1 MSANDHADVPDALCE
16 LVGHLTSN
24 EIQLLENIV
33 TNEVPLAFP
42 VNSERS
48 SSNDESTIVNNDDL
62 VIRKE
67 ISSYLYEFI
76 RSRHSIAEFSWI
88 EVLTHISRFPEQV
101 KFTDETNGRTPLHV
115 TCLALGESEA
125 PPLSVISSFLELFP
139 QAAYLPD
146 AAGNLP
152 IHLVFSHFSSREN
165 SPSNDVIEL
174 FLKLRSGNKN
184 KNYNHESQRKS
195 KTIQSVVS
203 RRNKNGCT
211 VLDLACDNKDI
222 SPDIIQTLVLA
233 YDSNGTTDETSKSS
247 EITETS
253 TTLADNTPIAR
264 YATAGGTNMS
274 AIRLLMD
281 KFPHDIQR
289 KNQDNETILHRPAFY
304 GNINF
309 VESILLRD
317 DSWDVQDLGDKRNRT
332 PLHRACQGTIP
343 TSETHPPN
351 DNNMLAVVEL
361 LLEHFPETA
370 LMTDEPH
377 GRTPL
382 HYACLNKKPSI
393 DIITSLLYVS
403 RDACRV
409 ADRNGYTP
417 LHYVCANTEGEKYLI
432 VKALL
437 ENFPLATWMQT
448 KRGDTPLH
456 LASEYQHQH
465 DSADIVKSLVEFCPD
480 AMDIQ
485 NNYGFNPLHCACRR
499 YEPSLV
505 EFNIL
510 LSHKDHLPRTLFQC
524 SHNGDLPF
532 HMAVSNPRTPIS
544 IIKLLFEMYQKYHRE
559 DHNDS
564 TILLKDGFQNKL
576 GNNPLHIASYQNHT
590 FEFMSMLTS
599 LSPQWVLQRN
609 GAGYSPLHICCKSG
623 KNDIRI
629 FETMLQTA
637 NKKSNYNNI
646 DILMFRDEEGHAP
659 IHSACSTFSQ
669 SSDLVSLL
677 ANECPD
683 AVTMKTKS
691 GGDLP
696 LHLACARH
704 APFFVTKALVDIMTR
719 KSIENIHS
727 GSILPTLLL
736 EQKNQEGFT
745 ALDILI
751 ARYMSL
757 NRPIF
762 HILRIEQNN
771 EEKTQLHRELMYLIR
786 RMVYCDRIQRHHGQ
800 LLLELDDSEQIPCS
814 FANDQLSN
822 EFVSPDLHTCLN
834 LRQKLGAGSI
844 PSLFLKQILL
854 LDVGKVRE
862 KDPYD
867 GNYPLHLAC
876 NLIEPDVVEESC
888 SDEVPYDIIR
898 HLLSAFPE
906 AASKRINGKFPLDI
920 LMEKGSTWITGG
932 VYQLLRSYPPAMN
945 LMELGNATNKKCN
958 GDFLI
963 PHVLNR
969 VAEQGDLSTLFRVIL
984 SAPDLFN
991 QNNTRQFYLFKKN

>member
-1 MSANDHADVPDALCE
+1 MSADDHVDVPDALCE
-16 LVGHLTSN
+16 LVGHFTSN
-24 EIQLLENIV
+24 EIELLEDIV

-48 SSNDESTIVNNDDL
+48 SRNHESTISNNDDL
-62 VIRKE
+62 VIREK

-76 RSRHSIAEFSWI
+76 RSRHSIVGFSWI

-101 KFTDETNGRTPLHV
+101 QFTDETNGRTPLHV

-125 PPLSVISSFLELFP
+125 PPISVISSFLELFP

-152 IHLVFSHFSSREN
+152 IHLVFSHFSSRES
-165 SPSNDVIEL
+165 SPSNDVVEL
-174 FLKLRSGNKN
+174 FLKLKLGNKN
-184 KNYNHESQRKS
+184 KSNGHESQRKS

-233 YDSNGTTDETSKSS
+233 FDSNETTFENGKSS

-253 TTLADNTPIAR
+253 TSPVENTPLAR
-264 YATAGGTNMS
+264 YATAGGTDIS
-274 AIRLLMD
+274 VIRLLMD
-281 KFPHDIQR
+281 KFPHDVQR
-289 KNQDNETILHRPAFY
+289 KNQDYETILHRPAFY

-343 TSETHPPN
+343 TSESHSHN
-351 DNNMLAVVEL
+351 DNTMLGVVDL

-370 LMTDEPH
+370 LMVDEPH

-382 HYACLNKKPSI
+382 HYACLNKKPSV
-393 DIITSLLYVS
+393 DIISSLINVGS
-403 RDACRV
+403 DACHV
-409 ADRNGYTP
+409 SDRNGYTP

-432 VKALL
+432 IKVLL
-437 ENFPLATWMQT
+437 ENCPSATWMVT

-456 LASEYQHQH
+456 LASEYQQQH
-465 DSADIVKSLVEFCPD
+465 DAADIVKSLVEFCPD

-510 LSHKDHLPRTLFQC
+510 LSHKDHLPMTLFQC

-532 HMAVSNPRTPIS
+532 HMAVSNPRTPTS
-544 IIKLLFEMYQKYHRE
+544 IIKLLFEMYQKYHVK

-564 TILLKDGFQNKL
+564 TTLLNDGFQNKL
-576 GNNPLHIASYQNHT
+576 GNNPLHLASYQNHT
-590 FEFMSMLTS
+590 FEFMSTLTS

-609 GAGYSPLHICCKSG
+609 GAGYSPLHICCKAG
-623 KNDIRI
+623 KNDLRI

-646 DILMFRDEEGHAP
+646 DILLFRDEEGHAP

-719 KSIENIHS
+719 KSIENTQR
-727 GSILPTLLL
+727 GSNLPVLPL
-736 EQKNQEGFT
+736 EQKNQEGYM

-751 ARYMSL
+751 ARYMKL
-757 NRPIF
+757 INRPIF
-762 HILRIEQNN
+762 HIARIEQNN
-771 EEKTQLHRELMYLIR
+771 EEKTQLHCELMYLIR
-786 RMVYCDRIQRHHGQ
+786 RMVYCDRIQHHRGQ
-800 LLLELDDSEQIPCS
+800 FSLELDDTQQIPC
-814 FANDQLSN
+814 NILNEQLSD
-822 EFVSPDLHTCLN
+822 EFVSPDLHTCLH
-834 LRQKLGAGSI
+834 LRKKLGATAI
-844 PSLFLKQILL
+844 PSLFLKEIIL
-854 LDVGKVRE
+854 LDVDQVRE
-862 KDPYD
+862 RDPYD
-867 GNYPLHLAC
+867 GGFPLHLAC
-876 NLIEPDVVEESC
+876 KLKEPDVAEESC

-898 HLLSAFPE
+898 HLLSSFPE
-906 AASKRINGKFPLDI
+906 AARKRINGKFPLDF
-920 LMEKGSTWITGG
+920 LMEQGRTWINGG
-932 VYQLLRSYPPAMN
+932 VYHLLRSYPPAIN
-945 LMELGNATNKKCN
+945 LMELGNSTNKKCN
-958 GDFLI
+958 SDFLI

-969 VAEQGDLSTLFRVIL
+969 VAAQGDLNTLFRIIL

-991 QNNTRQFYLFKKN
+991 PNNKY